1 MWNSEDNTKYNAM
14 QSCKLLNWRQWQPTK
29 QEGKQ
34 AFWKTAEIFL
44 ITAFSAK
51 AKNLLE
57 GINLAHHSAPKDGN
71 HLLTSSP
78 KPLNSFSSNN
88 TYQAWLSVTVLGV
101 FHLVVVPGTR
111 FQLSW
116 VELKMRHQQ
125 TACHRLTT
133 PSQVSNL
140 PFLELGKHCF
150 NDEVQT
156 LPSPPCHPLFVL
168 CCIQM
173 TSQDF
178 FGPCYCN
185 DPTHIDVVLNCNG
198 KGQSTVEQS
207 WVGASGKEA

>member
-125 TACHRLTT
+125 TACHWLTT
-133 PSQVSNL
+133 PSQDSNL
-140 PFLELGKHCF
+140 PFLELGKHCASMMRCRRYHHLHVIHCLF
-150 NDEVQT
+150 CVAYKWHHRIFLGRVTVMIPPTLMWCSTAMEKDRVQ
-156 LPSPPCHPLFVL
+156 
-168 CCIQM
+168 
-173 TSQDF
+173 
-178 FGPCYCN
+178 
-185 DPTHIDVVLNCNG
+185 
-198 KGQSTVEQS
+198 
-207 WVGASGKEA
+207 